1 VALTPRQKRFVNEFI
16 IDLNATAAAKRSG
29 YSEKSAYCQGQRLTK
44 HAEVALAIAEAQE
57 DRRKAS
63 EISAEYVLGRI
74 HEVLERCTQHRPVL
88 DKQGQPVM
96 VETPNGDMAPSYE
109 FDAAGAAK
117 AAELLGRHIG
127 LFPNKTNWQGQLT
140 VVNEAAV
147 PRPQGY
153 DDWLRY
159 QQQPE
164 PAQVI
169 ALPPPEKVNGG

>member
-1 VALTPRQKRFVNEFI
+1 MALTPRQQRFVSEYI
-16 IDLNATAAAKRSG
+16 IDLNATQAALRAG
-29 YSEKSAYCQGQRLTK
+29 YSEKAAYSQGNRLLNYAGVSAAIER
-44 HAEVALAIAEAQE
+44 ALE
-57 DRRKAS
+57 DRRKAT
-63 EISAEYVLGRI
+63 EITAESVLATI
-74 HEVLERCTQHRPVL
+74 QETIQRCSQHRPVL
-88 DKQGQPVM
+88 DKSGKPLM
-96 VETPNGDMAPSYE
+96 VETPDGTMAPAYT
-109 FDAAGAAK
+109 FDAPSVLKGT
-117 AAELLGRHIG
+117 ELLGRHIG

-169 ALPPPEKVNGG
+169 ALPPPEKVNGS

>member
-16 IDLNATAAAKRSG
+16 IDLNATQAAIRAG
-29 YSEKSAYCQGQRLTK
+29 YSEKAASQQGNRLLSYVQVK
-44 HAEVALAIAEAQE
+44 CAIDAAQE

-88 DKQGQPVM
+88 DKMGHPVM
-96 VETPNGDMAPSYE
+96 VETPNGDMAPAYE

-117 AAELLGRHIG
+117 AAELLGKHIG

-169 ALPPPEKVNGG
+169 ALPPPEKVNGS